1 MDLMQ
6 SIRDPAAM
14 RNGEWQKLGPEWGEV
29 EVLVRAQGGAYVDDL
44 AARRRTLARKHGGMD
59 NIPTEAESEA
69 ITEAT
74 IKCLLMDVRGGPGDS
89 IGGKPINRESFA
101 ELMRHPGAVG
111 LVNAVLS
118 ASGRVGYAR
127 EEAREEAAGNS
138 QPPSATS

>member
-14 RNGEWQKLGPEWGEV
+14 RNGQWQKLGPEWGDV
-29 EVLVRAQGGAYVDDL
+29 EVLVRAQGGHYVDDL

-74 IKCLLMDVRGGPGDS
+74 IKCLLMDVRGGPGDN
-89 IGGKPINRESFA
+89 IAGEPITLANFST
-101 ELMRHPGAVG
+101 LMRNPGAVG

-127 EEAREEAAGNS
+127 EDEKEEAAGNS
-138 QPPSATS
+138 QQPSATR